1 MWQEGGSIWVWEPKG
16 QQEVFVLLI
25 QINFFTSGL
34 WILITSSWQQ
44 PKWNCST
51 ALLSALV
58 LLPRQLLWLF
68 FKDGRSGVLKAPW
81 RAGTVPLN
89 TLPPRNNPY
98 QSPLSFIISP
108 FRSPFL
114 PPGAAPFRHIQISLK
129 NSDLNNFILLSA
141 QVENT
146 PLYSHNTPC
155 PGSWDSFTWHMTA
168 DSFLLPSTTLSSS
181 QPRNTEIL
189 GIQDSS
195 RSPWHLRHPAAWL
208 QLEGT
213 DKRWVTQALLETQ
226 CTRNKSSW
234 NFREFQPALLISFE
248 EPCTMANIGLGWFM
262 WLNSPFQRASGGTS
276 EPGEGQTR
284 QRAWGTV
291 LH

>member
-89 TLPPRNNPY
+89 ALPPRNNPY
-98 QSPLSFIISP
+98 QKPIIFYHFSISFP
-108 FRSPFL
+108 L
-114 PPGAAPFRHIQISLK
+114 PPPRGCSFQTHPDIPEEFRPEQFHPALCTGGKYSSLQPQYSMPRLLGQFHMAHDSRLLFAPQHHSVIIT
-129 NSDLNNFILLSA
+129 A
-141 QVENT
+141 QEHWN
-146 PLYSHNTPC
+146 
-155 PGSWDSFTWHMTA
+155 
-168 DSFLLPSTTLSSS
+168 
-181 QPRNTEIL
+181 PRNTRL
-189 GIQDSS
+189 
-195 RSPWHLRHPAAWL
+195 
-208 QLEGT
+208 
-213 DKRWVTQALLETQ
+213 
-226 CTRNKSSW
+226 
-234 NFREFQPALLISFE
+234 F
-248 EPCTMANIGLGWFM
+248 
-262 WLNSPFQRASGGTS
+262 
-276 EPGEGQTR
+276 
-284 QRAWGTV
+284 
-291 LH
+291 